1 MNKTI
6 ENKMREREKTKK
18 SESDKES
25 DLPTTVK

>member
-6 ENKMREREKTKK
+6 ENKMRERGKTNK
-18 SESDKES
+18 SDKES